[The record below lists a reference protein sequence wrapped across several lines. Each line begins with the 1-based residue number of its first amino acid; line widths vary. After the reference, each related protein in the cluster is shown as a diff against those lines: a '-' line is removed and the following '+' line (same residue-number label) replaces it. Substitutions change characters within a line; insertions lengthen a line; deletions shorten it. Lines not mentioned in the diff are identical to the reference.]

1 MANAVSSYDGSIVSS
16 PQELVRPESVEE
28 LQTILKQRDRYPSP
42 VRAMGSFHSLTPCA
56 ASPGTMVDMKGLDK
70 VVSIDA
76 KAMTFTAQAGMQ
88 MIDAA
93 NALRA
98 LNLQFM
104 LNIEFGNMTLGSAAC
119 CHTKDALDGVA
130 HGQVNSYVIGVKWVS
145 PSGTLEEASEDRNPD
160 LLPLIRASYGLAGI
174 VYEVTFRIKPL
185 EIVRFN
191 YEVLDV
197 AAVTQDHIS
206 EVIASNECM
215 VCWTVGH

>member
-93 NALRA
+93 IALRA

-104 LNIEFGNMTLGSAAC
+104 LNIEIGNMTLGSAAC
-119 CHTKDALDGVA
+119 CHTKDGLDGIEY
-130 HGQVNSYVIGVKWVS
+130 GQVCSYVTGIKWVT
-145 PSGTLEEASEDRNPD
+145 PAGELAEASDDGNPE
-160 LLPLIRASYGLAGI
+160 LLHKMRSSYGLCGVI
-174 VYEVTFRIKPL
+174 YEVTFR
-185 EIVRFN
+185 
-191 YEVLDV
+191 
-197 AAVTQDHIS
+197 
-206 EVIASNECM
+206 
-215 VCWTVGH
+215 